1 MDTLPLPTDRLPDPQ
16 PSSPTDDS
24 SSHFILS
31 PVTGEADV
39 EVNKLASGLDSPML
53 KLFPR
58 LSNIHLSLDEEQYK
72 TLLQSVDWFAQTQVL
87 KQNLKYRPHR
97 RISDGEDPRLWWN
110 YAITAIRQ
118 VVRDREE
125 QYTWNYILRRRET
138 KVAYMRLFAKRELK
152 VATPVESQTLEQMEK
167 ELSVNDIKWFRTLTR
182 RYLQMLRHE
191 KENDEDSDV
200 KKDAWKLVRQH
211 LGDFATKDL
220 DTQPS
225 SGGWLSMLSWGG
237 GSAKKEDPRWEETA
251 GEVGYVMGWQNGEED
266 IEPHSPPEVNVSSP
280 EDLDGPNEPKK
291 SIEKITTR
299 DRFSTDS
306 TRSIRSREEEKLSP
320 TPQPYSIV
328 AAKPFQFGIEHISP
342 YPFNADTFLL
352 VDVRLLRGSLTL
364 RRGQHQGINANKTI
378 TAISF
383 NGFRPIFKIFTQ
395 PSEPNA
401 PPTWDFT
408 STLARL
414 LVTDESNPASK
425 FKKIVQ
431 APRPKDDRDGS
442 ASVLDFNDDTT
453 SELDFDAPDLWDEP
467 LLLLNAAQLSPK
479 TGYNKRVEIR
489 LEESLIFYHRQ
500 FVEEIV
506 RFFRPPDKHE
516 TLNALF
522 DAMMEATKEYAT
534 ETMDKIRTADGP
546 LTRSA
551 LEFAITETKANVI
564 EMHLKAPLIIFP
576 EESNPLVRYGRLTN

>member
-1 MDTLPLPTDRLPDPQ
+1 M
-16 PSSPTDDS
+16 
-24 SSHFILS
+24 
-31 PVTGEADV
+31 TGEADV
-39 EVNKLASGLDSPML
+39 EVNKLASGLDSPMI

-58 LSNIHLSLDEEQYK
+58 LSNIQLALDEEQYK

-97 RISDGEDPRLWWN
+97 RISDGEDPKLWWN
-110 YAITAIRQ
+110 YAIAAIRQ
-118 VVRDREE
+118 IVRDREE
-125 QYTWNYILRRRET
+125 QYTWNYILRRRDT

-152 VATPVESQTLEQMEK
+152 VATPAEIQTLEQMER
-167 ELSVNDIKWFRTLTR
+167 ELTVNDIKWFRTLTR

-191 KENDEDSDV
+191 QETETDSPD
-200 KKDAWKLVRQH
+200 KKDTWKLIRQH

-237 GSAKKEDPRWEETA
+237 GAAKKEDPRWEETA
-251 GEVGYVMGWQNGEED
+251 GEVAYVMGWQNAEED
-266 IEPHSPPEVNVSSP
+266 LEHQQPPPEVHISADEPADSEPKKIPEKCTTSISKDRVSTESSP
-280 EDLDGPNEPKK
+280 EKR
-291 SIEKITTR
+291 T
-299 DRFSTDS
+299 
-306 TRSIRSREEEKLSP
+306 REEEKLPP

-328 AAKPFQFGIEHISP
+328 AQKPFHFGIQHISP
-342 YPFNADTFLL
+342 QPFNADTFLL

-364 RRGQHQGINANKTI
+364 RRGQHQGSDADKTI
-378 TAISF
+378 AAISF
-383 NGFRPIFKIFTQ
+383 TGFRPIFKVFTQ
-395 PSEPNA
+395 SSEPNA
-401 PPTWDFT
+401 PPTWDFN

-414 LVTDESNPASK
+414 LVMDESNPFSK

-442 ASVLDFNDDTT
+442 ASVLDFPSHDTSSGT
-453 SELDFDAPDLWDEP
+453 PDFDAPELWDEP
-467 LLLLNAAQLSPK
+467 LLLLNAAQLPPK
-479 TGYNKRVEIR
+479 TGYNMRVEIR

-522 DAMMEATKEYAT
+522 DAMVEATKEYAT
-534 ETMDKIRTADGP
+534 ETMDKIRTADTP
-546 LTRSA
+546 FLTRSA
-551 LEFAITETKANVI
+551 LEFAVTETRANVI

-576 EESNPLVRYGRLTN
+576 EK

>member
-1 MDTLPLPTDRLPDPQ
+1 
-16 PSSPTDDS
+16 
-24 SSHFILS
+24 
-31 PVTGEADV
+31 
-39 EVNKLASGLDSPML
+39 
-53 KLFPR
+53 
-58 LSNIHLSLDEEQYK
+58 
-72 TLLQSVDWFAQTQVL
+72 
-87 KQNLKYRPHR
+87 
-97 RISDGEDPRLWWN
+97 
-110 YAITAIRQ
+110 
-118 VVRDREE
+118 
-125 QYTWNYILRRRET
+125 
-138 KVAYMRLFAKRELK
+138 MRLFAKRELQ
-152 VATPVESQTLEQMEK
+152 VATPVETQTLETMEK

-191 KENDEDSDV
+191 KEEDTDTKV
-200 KKDAWKLVRQH
+200 KKDVWDLIRQH

-237 GSAKKEDPRWEETA
+237 GATKKEDPRWEETS
-251 GEVGYVMGWQNGEED
+251 GEIAYVMGWQTAE
-266 IEPHSPPEVNVSSP
+266 
-280 EDLDGPNEPKK
+280 EDLDSQSSLVTDDPLDADGKK
-291 SIEKITTR
+291 SSDNARSNEGV
-299 DRFSTDS
+299 STDPPRPS
-306 TRSIRSREEEKLSP
+306 SKDDSLLP
-320 TPQPYSIV
+320 TPQPYSVI
-328 AAKPFQFGIEHISP
+328 AKKPFQFGIEHISP
-342 YPFNADTFLL
+342 YPFNADTLLL

-364 RRGQHQGINANKTI
+364 RRGQHQGVNANKTI
-378 TAISF
+378 AAISF
-383 NGFRPIFKIFTQ
+383 QGFRPIFKIFTQ
-395 PSEPNA
+395 STETNA
-401 PPTWDFT
+401 APTWDFT

-414 LVTDESNPASK
+414 LVTDESNPLSK

-431 APRPKDDRDGS
+431 APRPKDDVDGS
-442 ASVLDFNDDTT
+442 ASVLDFDDST
-453 SELDFDAPDLWDEP
+453 SEADFDAPDLWNEP
-467 LLLLNAAQLSPK
+467 LLLLNASQLSPK

-551 LEFAITETKANVI
+551 LEFAITETRANVI

-576 EESNPLVRYGRLTN
+576 EE